1 VHRAAVCA
9 IVEPLLVV
17 ANWLPFSEPMR
28 RVFSFFLVFLGT
40 LTLLTGH
47 ASAAGDNT
55 VESSTP
61 AAGEVLTLAPTQIQ
75 LRFTQPVGG
84 TEAVAQMGLVLTCDS
99 KITNLASPQL
109 GSDGVTVS
117 AALTQVLSNG
127 NCKVDWTLPDGSAG
141 SFTFT
146 SNVQS
151 TTTVPDSV
159 PNNTTPTI
167 PGLPGEVVDTAPR
180 LGGPVGLMRWF
191 TFFLVSAVFGGIVF
205 VRLTWPE
212 GVEYPVTERYFRQ
225 VGVLAVLAMYLL
237 VVLMAAR
244 EAETGIGSSFSPTSW
259 GALLE
264 TTDGRAVVARFA
276 FVIALVYMAWITERV
291 LFETAGVITTV
302 LLGLTALTY
311 GFDRFAGRGALLGVA
326 LNTLHMGMIAVWVGS
341 IAIIWRVVLH
351 GPGSSD
357 LVDALRGWA
366 RIATPLT
373 VGVVV
378 TGVAQVAR
386 IDGISLINSGHGR
399 VMLLKC
405 IIVAGMIFVSAAVR
419 QFIVRGLQRTK
430 SLNERAVYRLKKPV
444 GVELSLSIVVLATS
458 SWLMA
463 MRPPYVLL
471 ADKGA
476 RVDYAIVQ
484 ELEGKDDFKVRISI
498 TPGNVGANRVLIE
511 LFGPSRIQNFTVKM
525 TPENPNFSGYT
536 VNVPITRPGGAL
548 IDADA
553 KYLLRAPG
561 LWKLEVTGVSTIG
574 DLEVLTGQ
582 FIIADGVTVTTV
594 PKQGLKAIP
603 TTTTTAPA
611 TTTVPPAATTTAPP
625 PAG

>member
-1 VHRAAVCA
+1 
-9 IVEPLLVV
+9 
-17 ANWLPFSEPMR
+17 MR

-159 PNNTTPTI
+159 PNNPTPTI

-264 TTDGRAVVARFA
+264 TTDGRAVVARFV

-463 MRPPYVLL
+463 MRPPYILL
-471 ADKGA
+471 ADKGP

-484 ELEGKDDFKVRISI
+484 ELEGKDDFKVRVSI

-536 VNVPITRPGGAL
+536 INVPITRPGGAL

>member
-1 VHRAAVCA
+1 M
-9 IVEPLLVV
+9 VEPPLVV
-17 ANWLPFSEPMR
+17 PNWLPFSEPMR
-28 RVFSFFLVFLGT
+28 RLFSFFLVFLGT
-40 LTLLTGH
+40 LTLLAGH

-61 AAGEVLTLAPTQIQ
+61 AAGEIVTLAPTQIQ

-84 TEAVAQMGLVLTCDS
+84 AEAVATMGLVLTCDN

-146 SNVQS
+146 SNVQA

-167 PGLPGEVVDTAPR
+167 PGLPGQEVETAPR
-180 LGGPVGLMRWF
+180 LGGPVGLMRWI
-191 TFFLVSAVFGGIVF
+191 TFFLVSALFGGIVF
-205 VRLTWPE
+205 VRLAWPE

-225 VGVLAVLAMYLL
+225 VGIFAVLSLYLL
-237 VVLMAAR
+237 TVLMAAR
-244 EAETGIGSSFSPTSW
+244 EAETGFASTLSPTTW
-259 GALLE
+259 GPLLE
-264 TTDGRAVVARFA
+264 TTDGRAVVARFLFIIGLA
-276 FVIALVYMAWITERV
+276 YLAWITERV
-291 LFETAGVITTV
+291 LFETAGVVTTV
-302 LLGLTALTY
+302 LLGFTALTY
-311 GFDRFAGRGALLGVA
+311 GFDRFAGRGAIIGVF
-326 LNTLHMGMIAVWVGS
+326 LNTAHMGLIAVWVGS
-341 IAIIWRVVLH
+341 IAVIWRVVLH

-373 VGVVV
+373 VGVVA

-399 VMLLKC
+399 VMLLKTL
-405 IIVAGMIFVSAAVR
+405 IVAGMIVVSASIR
-419 QFIVRGLQRTK
+419 QFILRGLQRAK

-471 ADKGA
+471 ADKGP

-484 ELEGKDDFKVRISI
+484 DLEGKDDFKVRISI

-536 VNVPITRPGGAL
+536 INVPITRPGGAL

-574 DLEVLTGQ
+574 DLEVLTSQ

-594 PKQGLKAIP
+594 PKQGLKVVETTTTLAATTTTVAP
-603 TTTTTAPA
+603 LFTTTTAP
-611 TTTVPPAATTTAPP
+611 

>member
-1 VHRAAVCA
+1 M
-9 IVEPLLVV
+9 VEPPLVV
-17 ANWLPFSEPMR
+17 SQWLPFSEPMR
-28 RVFSFFLVFLGT
+28 RLFAFLLLFLGT
-40 LTLLTGH
+40 FTLLTGQ

-61 AAGEVLTLAPTQIQ
+61 AAGEIVTLAPTQIQ
-75 LRFTQPVGG
+75 LRFTKPVGG
-84 TEAVAQMGLVLTCDS
+84 AEALAQMGLVLTCDN

-127 NCKVDWTLPDGSAG
+127 NCKVDWSLPDGSVG

-146 SNVQS
+146 SNVLA

-167 PGLPGEVVDTAPR
+167 PGLPGQEVKTTPR

-191 TFFLVSAVFGGIVF
+191 SFFLVSAVFGGLVF
-205 VRLTWPE
+205 IRITWPE

-225 VGVLAVLAMYLL
+225 VGILAIVSMYLL
-237 VVLMAAR
+237 TALMAAR
-244 EAETGIGSSFSPTSW
+244 EAETGIGSTLSPTSW
-259 GALLE
+259 GSLLE
-264 TTDGRAVVARFA
+264 TTDGRAAVARFL
-276 FVIALVYMAWITERV
+276 FVIGLVGVAWITERV
-291 LFETAGVITTV
+291 LFETAGVVTTV
-302 LLGLTALTY
+302 LLGLIAVTY
-311 GFDRFAGRGALLGVA
+311 GFDRFAGRGAIFGA
-326 LNTLHMGMIAVWVGS
+326 LINTLHMGLIAVWVGS
-341 IAIIWRVVLH
+341 IALIWRVVLH
-351 GPGSSD
+351 GPGGSD

-373 VGVVV
+373 VGVVL

-399 VMLLKC
+399 VMILKT
-405 IIVAGMIFVSAAVR
+405 IVVAGMIFVSASVR
-419 QFIVRGLQRTK
+419 QFILRGLARTK

-444 GVELSLSIVVLATS
+444 GVELSLSIVVLAMS

-471 ADKGA
+471 ADKGP
-476 RVDYAIVQ
+476 RVEYAIVQ
-484 ELEGKDDFKVRISI
+484 ELEGKDDFKVRVSI

-536 VNVPITRPGGAL
+536 INVPITRPGGAL

-582 FIIADGVTVTTV
+582 FIIADGVTVTTL
-594 PKQGLKAIP
+594 PKQGLKVIE
-603 TTTTTAPA
+603 TTTTTVA
-611 TTTVPPAATTTAPP
+611 TTTTPAPVAATTTAPP
-625 PAG
+625 AG

>member
-1 VHRAAVCA
+1 
-9 IVEPLLVV
+9 
-17 ANWLPFSEPMR
+17 
-28 RVFSFFLVFLGT
+28 
-40 LTLLTGH
+40 
-47 ASAAGDNT
+47 
-55 VESSTP
+55 
-61 AAGEVLTLAPTQIQ
+61 
-75 LRFTQPVGG
+75 
-84 TEAVAQMGLVLTCDS
+84 
-99 KITNLASPQL
+99 
-109 GSDGVTVS
+109 
-117 AALTQVLSNG
+117 
-127 NCKVDWTLPDGSAG
+127 
-141 SFTFT
+141 
-146 SNVQS
+146 
-151 TTTVPDSV
+151 
-159 PNNTTPTI
+159 
-167 PGLPGEVVDTAPR
+167 
-180 LGGPVGLMRWF
+180 MRWF

-264 TTDGRAVVARFA
+264 TTDGRAVVARFV

-463 MRPPYVLL
+463 MRPPYILL
-471 ADKGA
+471 ADKGP

-484 ELEGKDDFKVRISI
+484 ELEGKDDFKVRVSI

-536 VNVPITRPGGAL
+536 INVPITRPGGAL

-611 TTTVPPAATTTAPP
+611 TTTVPPAASTTAPP

>member
-1 VHRAAVCA
+1 
-9 IVEPLLVV
+9 
-17 ANWLPFSEPMR
+17 MR

-159 PNNTTPTI
+159 PNNPTPTI

-264 TTDGRAVVARFA
+264 TTDGRAVVARFV

-463 MRPPYVLL
+463 MRPPYILL
-471 ADKGA
+471 ADKGP

-484 ELEGKDDFKVRISI
+484 ELEGKDDFRVRVSI

-536 VNVPITRPGGAL
+536 INVPITRPGGAL

-603 TTTTTAPA
+603 TTTTTAPD

>member
-1 VHRAAVCA
+1 M
-9 IVEPLLVV
+9 VEPPLVV
-17 ANWLPFSEPMR
+17 SQWLPFSEPMR
-28 RVFSFFLVFLGT
+28 RLFSFFLVFLGT
-40 LTLLTGH
+40 FTLLTGQ

-61 AAGEVLTLAPTQIQ
+61 AAGEIVTLAPTQIQ
-75 LRFTQPVGG
+75 LRFTKPVGG
-84 TEAVAQMGLVLTCDS
+84 AEALAQMGLVLTCDN

-127 NCKVDWTLPDGSAG
+127 NCKVDWSLPDGSVG

-146 SNVQS
+146 SNVLA
-151 TTTVPDSV
+151 TTTVPDSL

-167 PGLPGEVVDTAPR
+167 PGLPGQEVETAPR

-191 TFFLVSAVFGGIVF
+191 SFFLVSAVFGGLVF
-205 VRLTWPE
+205 IRITWPE

-225 VGVLAVLAMYLL
+225 VGILAIVSMYLL
-237 VVLMAAR
+237 TALMAAR
-244 EAETGIGSSFSPTSW
+244 EAETGIGSTLSPTSW
-259 GALLE
+259 GSLLE
-264 TTDGRAVVARFA
+264 TTDGRAAVARFL
-276 FVIALVYMAWITERV
+276 FVIGLVGVAWITERV
-291 LFETAGVITTV
+291 LFETAGVVTTV
-302 LLGLTALTY
+302 LLGLIAVTY
-311 GFDRFAGRGALLGVA
+311 GFDRFAGRGAILGA
-326 LNTLHMGMIAVWVGS
+326 LFNTLHMGLIAVWVGS
-341 IAIIWRVVLH
+341 IALIWRVVLH
-351 GPGSSD
+351 GPGGSD
-357 LVDALRGWA
+357 LVEALRGWA

-373 VGVVV
+373 VGVVI

-399 VMLLKC
+399 VMILKT
-405 IIVAGMIFVSAAVR
+405 IVVAGMIFVSASVR
-419 QFIVRGLQRTK
+419 QFIIRGLARTK

-444 GVELSLSIVVLATS
+444 GVELSLSIVVLAMS

-471 ADKGA
+471 ADKGP
-476 RVDYAIVQ
+476 RVEYAIVQ
-484 ELEGKDDFKVRISI
+484 ELEGKDDFKVRVSI

-536 VNVPITRPGGAL
+536 INVPITRPGGAL

-582 FIIADGVTVTTV
+582 FIIADGVSVTTL
-594 PKQGLKAIP
+594 PKQGLKVIE
-603 TTTTTAPA
+603 TTTTTVAATTTTVPSVA
-611 TTTVPPAATTTAPP
+611 TTTVPPA
-625 PAG
+625 G

>member
-1 VHRAAVCA
+1 
-9 IVEPLLVV
+9 
-17 ANWLPFSEPMR
+17 MR
-28 RVFSFFLVFLGT
+28 RLFSFFLVFLGT
-40 LTLLTGH
+40 FTLLTGQ

-61 AAGEVLTLAPTQIQ
+61 AAGEIVTLAPTQIQ
-75 LRFTQPVGG
+75 LRFTNPVGG
-84 TEAVAQMGLVLTCDS
+84 AEAVAQMGLVLTCDS

-127 NCKVDWTLPDGSAG
+127 NCKVEWTLPDGSAG
-141 SFTFT
+141 SFSFT
-146 SNVQS
+146 SNVVP
-151 TTTVPDSV
+151 TTTIPDSV
-159 PNNTTPTI
+159 PNSTTPTI
-167 PGLPGEVVDTAPR
+167 PGVPGPKVDTAPR

-205 VRLTWPE
+205 VRVAWPE

-225 VGVLAVLAMYLL
+225 VGILAAVSMYLL

-244 EAETGIGSSFSPTSW
+244 EAETGFGSTLSPTSW
-259 GALLE
+259 GPLLE
-264 TTDGRAVVARFA
+264 TTDGRAVVARLV
-276 FVIALVYMAWITERV
+276 FVIALVYLVWITERV
-291 LFETAGVITTV
+291 LFETAGVVTTV
-302 LLGLTALTY
+302 ILGLTALTY
-311 GFDRFAGRGALLGVA
+311 GFDRFAGRGAMFGVA
-326 LNTLHMGMIAVWVGS
+326 LNTLHMGTIAVWVGS

-351 GPGSSD
+351 GPGGSD
-357 LVDALRGWA
+357 LVEALRGWA

-373 VGVVV
+373 IGVVV
-378 TGVAQVAR
+378 TGVFQVAR

-399 VMLLKC
+399 VMLLKT
-405 IIVAGMIFVSAAVR
+405 IVVGGMIFVSAAVR

-430 SLNERAVYRLKKPV
+430 SLNERAVYRLKRPV
-444 GVELSLSIVVLATS
+444 GVELSLSIVVLAMS

-471 ADKGA
+471 ADKGP

-511 LFGPSRIQNFTVKM
+511 LFGPARIQNFTVKM

-536 VNVPITRPGGAL
+536 INVPITRPGGAL

-594 PKQGLKAIP
+594 PKQGLKVIE
-603 TTTTTAPA
+603 TTTTTVAATTIPPA
-611 TTTVPPAATTTAPP
+611 VTTTTVPPAATATTAPP
-625 PAG
+625 AG